1 MNGFWL
7 LIPFLLIRF
16 GLLALLDREAVRR
29 AAHFAPVS
37 GQEIPAYWVYQ
48 ISNAAIFLLLCFCAV
63 KIKPLWLFCAGGAV
77 YLLGLLACGASAVG
91 FAAPSGGGPQMG
103 GIYRFSRNP
112 MYVAYFAVFM
122 GCAMLTQSPVLCGAV
137 LVFQISAHWI
147 ILAEERWCLEQFGED
162 YRQYMGRVRRYV

>member
-29 AAHFAPVS
+29 AAHFALVS
-37 GQEIPAYWVYQ
+37 GREIPAYWVYQ

-91 FAAPSGGGPQMG
+91 FAAPSGGEPQWGVSHLRPLDHPG
-103 GIYRFSRNP
+103 GGTMVLGTVRGGLPAVHGAGTALCLAGRISCGLSVSLFNFRNQD
-112 MYVAYFAVFM
+112 VIHH
-122 GCAMLTQSPVLCGAV
+122 G
-137 LVFQISAHWI
+137 
-147 ILAEERWCLEQFGED
+147 
-162 YRQYMGRVRRYV
+162 